1 MVVKDRNICFYFIVI
16 VIKFQE
22 EHKIFTKDLREIH
35 VFLTN
40 SIYNEEN
47 MTAIDIQETQ
57 RKDFQ
62 V

>member
-1 MVVKDRNICFYFIVI
+1 M
-16 VIKFQE
+16 IKFQE